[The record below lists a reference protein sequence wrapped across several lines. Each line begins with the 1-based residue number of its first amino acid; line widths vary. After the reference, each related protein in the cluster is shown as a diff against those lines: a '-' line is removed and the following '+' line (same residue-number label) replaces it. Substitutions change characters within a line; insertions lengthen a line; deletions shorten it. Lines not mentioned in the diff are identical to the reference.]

1 MAKPKGIKS
10 LSESVDASE
19 IVVTDEEMGT
29 VNFMIDDDYGCTGSY
44 GDYQLVERKVAYR
57 TGKPED
63 GENEGKVIQYIKWE
77 VVTPHSYGRTPF
89 AILENYAE
97 YINLKKFKKL
107 NKEKDFDSVKQI
119 YLDTQSTIR
128 KAMKSTQFSSDI
140 VEHGTLINEIAE
152 LKAKLKSI
160 NDVLKDADE
169 LRELIKEKRRIVISE
184 TEPKKHRTK
193 KEEE

>member
-19 IVVTDEEMGT
+19 IVITDEEMGT
-29 VNFMIDDDYGCTGSY
+29 VNFMIDDDYGCTGGY

-63 GENEGKVIQYIKWE
+63 SENEGKVIQYIKWE
-77 VVTPHSYGRTPF
+77 VVTPHSYGRTIF
-89 AILENYAE
+89 DILNNYAE

-107 NKEKDFDSVKQI
+107 NKCSNFDEVKQI

-128 KAMKSTQFSSDI
+128 KALKSTEFTSD
-140 VEHGTLINEIAE
+140 VKTQATLIDEIAE
-152 LKAKLKSI
+152 LKDKLKEV
-160 NDVLKDADE
+160 NDVLVEADE
-169 LRELIKEKRRIVISE
+169 LRDLIKSKRRIIVGE
-184 TEPKKHRTK
+184 TTEKKHRVK
-193 KEEE
+193 LEE

>member
-1 MAKPKGIKS
+1 MAKET
-10 LSESVDASE
+10 LNELE
-19 IVVTDEEMGT
+19 IVITDIET
-29 VNFMIDDDYGCTGSY
+29 SPPNYLIDNEFGISGGY
-44 GDYQLVERKVAYR
+44 GDYSLVKRKIKTK
-57 TGKPED
+57 TGTKED
-63 GENEGKVIQYIKWE
+63 GVNEGKTIQYIGWDT
-77 VVTPHSYGRTPF
+77 VSPHSYGRTIF
-89 AILENYAE
+89 DILNNYAE
-97 YINLKKFKKL
+97 YINLKKFKQL
-107 NKEKDFDSVKQI
+107 NKSQNFDDVKQI